1 MFVVAS
7 HSFHMVS
14 TFLYACVCVDYMCI
28 DSYKLSNKLPY
39 KAYPNSFQ
47 DEVRSDR
54 KEGGKRGRKP
64 GRKAADK
71 VDMKAKL
78 GEVAHIIK

>member
-1 MFVVAS
+1 M
-7 HSFHMVS
+7 HI
-14 TFLYACVCVDYMCI
+14 CI
-28 DSYKLSNKLPY
+28 DSCKLSNNLPY

-71 VDMKAKL
+71 VDVKAKL
-78 GEVAHIIK
+78 GEVAHFVK

>member
-1 MFVVAS
+1 
-7 HSFHMVS
+7 
-14 TFLYACVCVDYMCI
+14 L
-28 DSYKLSNKLPY
+28 
-39 KAYPNSFQ
+39 
-47 DEVRSDR
+47 RSDR

-78 GEVAHIIK
+78 GEFADIYLLLSNAGMHN

>member
-1 MFVVAS
+1 LIV
-7 HSFHMVS
+7 
-14 TFLYACVCVDYMCI
+14 I
-28 DSYKLSNKLPY
+28 NRLPC
-39 KAYPNSFQ
+39 KVYPNSFQ

-54 KEGGKRGRKP
+54 REGGKRGRKP

-78 GEVAHIIK
+78 GEFAHFFIIFK

>member
-1 MFVVAS
+1 MLF
-7 HSFHMVS
+7 
-14 TFLYACVCVDYMCI
+14 
-28 DSYKLSNKLPY
+28 
-39 KAYPNSFQ
+39 PNSFQ

-78 GEVAHIIK
+78 GEYADGCLLLSNGKWHN